1 MMSEKT
7 LGQTLIGAVTE
18 AIEHEGAGK
27 IVRRK
32 VDIVQ
37 LGDPILR
44 QVAREV
50 DRNKITSKEIRDLIE
65 SMKETMRAAPGV
77 GLAAPQI
84 GVSLQI
90 AVIEDCEERMVGM
103 LPEIRSERGRNPIQ
117 FHVIINPKLTVTKYE
132 QAFFFE
138 ACLSVNG
145 CSRITPRAREV
156 MVECLDE
163 NGNERTIN
171 ASGWYARILQHEIDH
186 LCGKLYI
193 DVSDKKTEILIDET
207 NRKKWLNATSV
218 EIAAFFKSQAGE

>member
-1 MMSEKT
+1 MVLE
-7 LGQTLIGAVTE
+7 
-18 AIEHEGAGK
+18 
-27 IVRRK
+27 
-32 VDIVQ
+32 IVQ
-37 LGDPILR
+37 LGDPVLR

-77 GLAAPQI
+77 GLAASQI

-103 LPEIRSERGRNPIQ
+103 LPEIRLERGRKPIQ
-117 FHVIINPKLTVTKYE
+117 FHVIINPKLTVIKYE
-132 QAFFFE
+132 QASFFE

-156 MVECLDE
+156 RVECLDE
-163 NGNERTIN
+163 NGNEKTID
-171 ASGWYARILQHEIDH
+171 ARGWYARILQHEIDH

-193 DVSDKKTEILIDET
+193 DVADKKTEIINDET

-218 EIAAFFKSQAGE
+218 EIEAFLKARGAK